1 MVAFLQLASVQC
13 GQAWSWLA
21 AAWRHCSHC
30 HDTRHGMDTADTA
43 SYPSLDTEVSPVQ
56 YHITSILH
64 HHYHPA
70 ARPRPRGEAAGRQ
83 VHVRPDTGD
92 QLAVPPGAA
101 GVVQVQQVSAAAC
114 PR

>member
-1 MVAFLQLASVQC
+1 
-13 GQAWSWLA
+13 
-21 AAWRHCSHC
+21 
-30 HDTRHGMDTADTA
+30 MDTADAA

-70 ARPRPRGEAAGRQ
+70 ARPRPRGEVAGRQ

-101 GVVQVQQVSAAAC
+101 GVVQVQQVSAAA
-114 PR
+114 